1 MTRPAAEKP
10 AFGDD
15 LALVIRDDPVLAEW
29 WRIRQRELSWATFK
43 PRPDRPEQFDQQA
56 GFCFH
61 RDKVAFLIGG
71 NAAGTTEA
79 AAYKTAL
86 FLLRQQPP
94 PRKDAPFWII
104 ANTYD
109 QVCDVC
115 WTEKLLGHGHI
126 PECEIEWDRIAWHSA
141 KKEQPASVPLKPW
154 PVERA
159 REVWEAAEHTRAKPA
174 PPPDANW
181 LIEFKSYEQGRR
193 SMQARSIGGFWF
205 SEQFPLELFLEVFR
219 GCREYM
225 FPGGQFAEFTPIEP
239 ELCLWVEKAIEQAAT
254 DPKFTGWEFYRA
266 NTECNKE
273 NLAAGWFEQFFGTVG
288 DEMLATRMTGALAT
302 FEGVI
307 YQSFNPAVH
316 VLDDEPADVRLKNPD
331 KLYFPELVEN
341 PPKNVW
347 HFRGLDW
354 GASEEH
360 PFACVWGFRD
370 GAGDWWIYD
379 EYWNNRQ
386 DAITSDHIQEI
397 LNRWPWPEGSPWHGP
412 TFADPSRPGEINA
425 FNAGG
430 INTQPA
436 GNDVYKG
443 IDLVRSLLKINPRTR
458 RPRLFISKK
467 RCQHLVDELRKY
479 RWLKGKKSAGGSI
492 LNPKVAQPVPLKR
505 DDDTVDALRYLL
517 YSAHAREGAVPGST
531 QFSRDT
537 AKRSGLQLDRSGA
550 GASAQQPIR
559 GPGGGWFHRTKQ

>member
-1 MTRPAAEKP
+1 MS
-10 AFGDD
+10 
-15 LALVIRDDPVLAEW
+15 LALSEEYSLLIRDDPVLAEW
-29 WRIRQRELSWATFK
+29 WRLRHGDGGWAGFT
-43 PRPDRPEQFDQQA
+43 PRPDQPEKFDQQA
-56 GFCFH
+56 TFCLD
-61 RDKVAFLIGG
+61 RDLVSFLIGG

-86 FLLRQQPP
+86 FLLQQQPP
-94 PRKDAPFWII
+94 PRPNTPFWII
-104 ANTYD
+104 SNTFD

-115 WTEKLLGHGHI
+115 WTEKLVGHGHI
-126 PECEIEWDRIAWHSA
+126 PACEIEWDRITWQNLR
-141 KKEQPASVPLKPW
+141 KQQPESVPLKPW

-159 REVWEAAEHTRAKPA
+159 REVWRASEPTKNRPLPPA
-174 PPPDANW
+174 DANW

-205 SEQFPLELFLEVFR
+205 SEQFPLELFLEVLR

-239 ELCLWVEKAIEQAAT
+239 ELCLWVEKAMEQAAT
-254 DPKFTGWEFYRA
+254 DPKFEGWKFYRA
-266 NTECNKE
+266 NTECNKA
-273 NLAAGWFEQFFGTVG
+273 NLAEGWFEQFFGTVG
-288 DEMLATRMTGALAT
+288 DEMVATRMTGALAT

-316 VLDDEPADVRLKNPD
+316 VLDEEPTNP
-331 KLYFPELVEN
+331 KLRDPNKVYFPRMTPESM
-341 PPKNVW
+341 PAGVW
-347 HFRGLDW
+347 HFRGTDW

-360 PFACVWGFRD
+360 PFAFGWGFRD

-379 EYWNNRQ
+379 EYWSNRQ
-386 DAITSDHIQEI
+386 DAITADHIAEI
-397 LNRWPWPEGSPWHGP
+397 NARWSWPEGNPFYGP
-412 TFADPSRPGEINA
+412 NFADPSRPGEMNA

-430 INTQPA
+430 IPTMPA
-436 GNDVYKG
+436 SNDVYKG

-458 RPRLFISKK
+458 RPRLFIHK
-467 RCQHLVDELRKY
+467 RRCPHLIEEMRKY
-479 RWLKGKKSAGGSI
+479 RWMKGKRSTSGSI

-505 DDDTVDALRYLL
+505 DDDSCDWLRYML
-517 YSAHAREGAVPGST
+517 YSASMQTGVVPGST

-550 GASAQQPIR
+550 GAAAAQPIR
-559 GPGGGWFHRTKQ
+559 GTPGAWFHRNKQ